1 MDRNATNGF
10 SFLLEIGTEDL
21 PARFMPPAIQ
31 QLRENTRK
39 ILSENHVRFAD
50 IRTYVTPRRLVTIV
64 EGMPSMQNDRTK
76 EVFGPSRKVA
86 FDENGKPTKAV
97 IGFAL
102 GQGVSVESLAIKS
115 KDKGEYVVAVLEEKG
130 VHVRE
135 ILPGISKEIVLSL
148 HLPKSMRW
156 GNNSMKFVRPIRWL
170 MALFDNE
177 VVNFEIDGIKSNN
190 LTRGHRFLSPAAFQL
205 KEISSY
211 RRLLANNCVVVDHE
225 ERKRIILTK
234 MESLLAPIGER
245 HIDDKDLLDTVADL
259 VEYPVPVLATFSAEY
274 LKLPKE
280 LLITVM
286 KGHQKYFAVEDKDG
300 KITNRFVVI
309 SNTSE
314 ENSDTVRV
322 GAERV
327 IRARF
332 EDARFYFEE
341 DRKKKLSERI
351 EELRKVTFQE
361 SLGSLYEKMERMVSI
376 SGYLADK
383 LVPSVKD
390 RITRA
395 ALLAKTDLVTGAVRE
410 FPELQGVMGKHYA
423 LLDGEGSEVA
433 AALEEQYLPSHS
445 GGALPHTDAG
455 ALLSIA
461 DKIDNIAAFFSIGL
475 TPTGSEDP
483 FAQRRQALGI
493 IAIILNKGYSLP
505 LRGLVEKALFTLRD
519 VKDPNETGRRISRFF
534 ANRLEIVFS
543 DLGYAPD
550 LIESVIPLSI
560 DVEFGEMRERL
571 KAIKKFK
578 EAYNIHFNDFLT
590 AIKRVSNIIPKAA
603 VPELNADL
611 LMEDAEKKLKES
623 LDAVRSELGGLIH
636 DRRYSGSI
644 NLLASLTGP
653 INNFF
658 DGVLVMDQR
667 EEVRL
672 NRLSLLNCVWK
683 TISSFADFSKLST
696 GQVQ

>member
-571 KAIKKFK
+571 EAIKKFK

>member
-39 ILSENHVRFAD
+39 ILNENHVRFAE

-102 GQGVSVESLAIKS
+102 GQGVSVESLAVKS

-211 RRLLANNCVVVDHE
+211 KRLLANNCVVVDHE

-234 MESLLAPIGER
+234 MEGLLAPIGER

-286 KGHQKYFAVEDKDG
+286 KGHQKYVAVEDKDG
-300 KITNRFVVI
+300 KITNHFVVI

-332 EDARFYFEE
+332 EDAKFYFEE
-341 DRKKKLSERI
+341 DGKKKLSERI

-395 ALLAKTDLVTGAVRE
+395 SLLAKTDLVTGVVRE

-445 GGALPHTDAG
+445 GGALPQTDTG

-505 LRGLVEKALFTLRD
+505 LRGLVEKALVTLRD
-519 VKDPNETGRRISRFF
+519 LKDPNETGRRISQFF
-534 ANRLEIVFS
+534 ANRLETVFS

-550 LIESVIPLSI
+550 LIQSVIPLSI
-560 DVEFGEMRERL
+560 DVEFGELRERL
-571 KAIKKFK
+571 EAIKKFK

-603 VPELNADL
+603 VPELDADL
-611 LMEDAEKKLKES
+611 MMEDAEKKLKES
-623 LDAVRSELGGLIH
+623 LDAVRSELGGLLH
-636 DRRYSGSI
+636 DRRYSGSL
-644 NLLASLTGP
+644 NLLTSLTSP

-683 TISSFADFSKLST
+683 TMSSFADFSKLST